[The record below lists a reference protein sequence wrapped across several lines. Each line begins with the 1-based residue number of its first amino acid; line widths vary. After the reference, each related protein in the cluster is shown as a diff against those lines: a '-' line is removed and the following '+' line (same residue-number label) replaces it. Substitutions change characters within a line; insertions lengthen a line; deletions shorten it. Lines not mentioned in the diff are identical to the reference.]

1 MLIKRINPLFLS
13 NIKLFKY
20 KQYLKFNTEA
30 LGLISNRSKNLD
42 FLLSYNNLP
51 IDTTNKQGF
60 PTRLRRYA
68 NYNVKINEKD
78 YEIHYTGKN
87 KFKQDVPDTRREL
100 REFTLLE
107 KKYIKND
114 FILNLISKLSA
125 MTIIN
130 SDIKINKLDISLHQ
144 VRQICYPNVQSHNS
158 PEGIHQ
164 DGVDFIV
171 SALVMNRTNIEGGE
185 SILYDVYKNEIYR
198 TTLYPG
204 EGIFQEDR
212 KLWHFVTPIKSID
225 NCVGYR
231 DILGIDINIIS

>member
-13 NIKLFKY
+13 NVKLFKD
-20 KQYLKFNTEA
+20 KQYLKFNSEA
-30 LGLISNRSKNLD
+30 LGLISNRSNNLD

-51 IDTTNKQGF
+51 IDITNKQGF

-68 NYNVKINEKD
+68 NFNVKINEKD
-78 YEIHYTGKN
+78 YEIYYTGKN
-87 KFKQDVPDTRREL
+87 KFKQNVPDSRKVL
-100 REFTLLE
+100 REFKLLE
-107 KKYIKND
+107 NKYIKD
-114 FILNLISKLSA
+114 EFILKLISKLSA

-130 SDIKINKLDISLHQ
+130 SNIKINKLDISLHQ

-171 SALVMNRTNIEGGE
+171 SALVMNRTNIKGGE

-198 TTLYPG
+198 TILYSG

-231 DILGIDINIIS
+231 DILGIDISIIS

>member
-30 LGLISNRSKNLD
+30 LGLILNRSNNLD

-68 NYNVKINEKD
+68 NFNVKINEKD

-114 FILNLISKLSA
+114 FILNLISKSVA
-125 MTIIN
+125 MAIIN
-130 SDIKINKLDISLHQ
+130 SDIK
-144 VRQICYPNVQSHNS
+144 
-158 PEGIHQ
+158 
-164 DGVDFIV
+164 
-171 SALVMNRTNIEGGE
+171 
-185 SILYDVYKNEIYR
+185 
-198 TTLYPG
+198 
-204 EGIFQEDR
+204 
-212 KLWHFVTPIKSID
+212 
-225 NCVGYR
+225 
-231 DILGIDINIIS
+231 